1 LIILFSVFLFFSAYD
16 YYDVDVCACHIIY
29 TYTYYRT
36 MDLQERNRLARE
48 LQQTKAN
55 DAEFNRI
62 RRALLDGLARGETTR
77 EGESQHAKL
86 ESVER
91 NIRENLRVMH
101 DLEVILADHAFNQ

>member
-1 LIILFSVFLFFSAYD
+1 VILILFDYSFL
-16 YYDVDVCACHIIY
+16 
-29 TYTYYRT
+29 
-36 MDLQERNRLARE
+36 
-48 LQQTKAN
+48 
-55 DAEFNRI
+55 
-62 RRALLDGLARGETTR
+62 TTR

>member
-1 LIILFSVFLFFSAYD
+1 MSYYLHILQKDTSK
-16 YYDVDVCACHIIY
+16 
-29 TYTYYRT
+29 T

>member
-1 LIILFSVFLFFSAYD
+1 MIIKMYVHVILQKDTSK
-16 YYDVDVCACHIIY
+16 
-29 TYTYYRT
+29 T

>member
-1 LIILFSVFLFFSAYD
+1 MCISYYLHILQKDTSK
-16 YYDVDVCACHIIY
+16 
-29 TYTYYRT
+29 T